1 MQAMEALGPELMTL
15 APPVLA
21 AGVVAGF
28 LAGLLGIGGGIIIVP
43 ALLVALAATDTAAA
57 VTMHVAVATSLA
69 TIIPTSLASSRAHW
83 RRGSVDLALARR
95 WAPAVFLGACAGV
108 LVADRLHSD
117 TLTAI
122 FAVMAVLFG
131 VKMWLPL
138 DEVVLRDDV
147 PGSRVALSLPF
158 SIGGLS
164 TLMGIGGGTFGV
176 TALSLFNQ
184 PIHRAVGT
192 AALLGF
198 VISVPATLGYVLAGW
213 DEPGRPPLSLG
224 YVNLVAVALI
234 IPATILMAPLGAAV
248 AHRLSRRWLSRLFGV
263 FLVVTGIRL
272 AMEVWPS

>member
-1 MQAMEALGPELMTL
+1 MDAPELIQIAL
-15 APPVLA
+15 PILA

-43 ALLVALAATDTAAA
+43 ALLVALAATDTSDA
-57 VTMHVAVATSLA
+57 VRMHVAVATSLA

-83 RRGSVDLALARR
+83 RRHSVDMTVARR

-108 LVADRLHSD
+108 LIADRLHSD

-122 FAVMAVLFG
+122 FAVVVVLLG
-131 VKMWLPL
+131 IKMWLPL
-138 DEVVLRDDV
+138 DNVVLRREV
-147 PGSRVALSLPF
+147 PESVPALSLPF
-158 SIGGLS
+158 SIGALS

-176 TALSLFNQ
+176 TLLSLFNQ

-198 VISVPATLGYVLAGW
+198 VIAVPATIGYVLAGW
-213 DEPGRPPLSLG
+213 DEPGRPIASLG
-224 YVNLVAVALI
+224 YVNLLGVALI
-234 IPATILMAPLGAAV
+234 IPSTILMAPLGAAA
-248 AHRLSRRWLSRLFGV
+248 AHRLSRRWLSRIFGT

-272 AMEVWPS
+272 AMEVWPQ

>member
-1 MQAMEALGPELMTL
+1 MDAPELIQIAL
-15 APPVLA
+15 PILA
-21 AGVVAGF
+21 AGILAGF

-43 ALLVALAATDTAAA
+43 ALLVALTAAGTAEA
-57 VTMHVAVATSLA
+57 VRMHVAVATSLA

-83 RRGSVDLALARR
+83 RRGSVDTGIARQ

-108 LVADRLHSD
+108 LIADRLHSD

-131 VKMWLPL
+131 IKMWLPL
-138 DEVVLRDDV
+138 DDVVIRRSV
-147 PGSRVALSLPF
+147 PQSVPALSLPF
-158 SIGGLS
+158 SIGALS

-198 VISVPATLGYVLAGW
+198 AIAVPATVGYILAGW
-213 DEPGRPPLSLG
+213 DEPGRPAASIG
-224 YVNLVAVALI
+224 YVNLLGVALI
-234 IPATILMAPLGAAV
+234 IPTTVLMAPLGAAA
-248 AHRLSRRWLSRLFGV
+248 AHRLSRRWLSRLFGI

>member
-1 MQAMEALGPELMTL
+1 MDTMAAMGPELLTL
-15 APPVLA
+15 ALPVLA
-21 AGVVAGF
+21 AGIVAGF

-43 ALLVALAATDTAAA
+43 ALLVALAATDTADA

-69 TIIPTSLASSRAHW
+69 TIIPTSLSSSRAHW
-83 RRGSVDLALARR
+83 QRGSVDLELARR
-95 WAPAVFLGACAGV
+95 WAPAVFVGACAGV
-108 LVADRLHSD
+108 LIADRLHSD

-122 FAVMAVLFG
+122 FAVMAVIFG

-138 DEVVLRDDV
+138 DDVVLRDEV
-147 PGSRVALSLPF
+147 PRGTTALSLPF
-158 SIGGLS
+158 SIGALS

-176 TALSLFNQ
+176 TALNLFNQ

-198 VISVPATLGYVLAGW
+198 VISLPASVGYVLAGW
-213 DEPGRPPLSLG
+213 DEPGRPPFSLG
-224 YVNLVAVALI
+224 YVNLLAVALI

-272 AMEVWPS
+272 GMEVWP

>member
-1 MQAMEALGPELMTL
+1 MAAMGPEILTL
-15 APPVLA
+15 ALPVLA
-21 AGVVAGF
+21 AGIVAGF

-43 ALLVALAATDTAAA
+43 ALLVALAATDTAGA

-69 TIIPTSLASSRAHW
+69 TIIPTSLSSSRAHW
-83 RRGSVDLALARR
+83 RRGSVDVDLARR
-95 WAPAVFLGACAGV
+95 WAPAVFLGACVGV
-108 LVADRLHSD
+108 LIADRLHSD

-122 FAVMAVLFG
+122 FAVMAVIFG

-138 DEVVLRDDV
+138 DDVVLRDGV
-147 PGSRVALSLPF
+147 PRGRTALSLPF
-158 SIGGLS
+158 SIGALS

-198 VISVPATLGYVLAGW
+198 VISVPASAGYVLAGW
-213 DEPGRPPLSLG
+213 DEPGRPPFSLG
-224 YVNLVAVALI
+224 YVNLLAVALI

-272 AMEVWPS
+272 GMEVWPS

>member
-1 MQAMEALGPELMTL
+1 MAAMGPELLTL
-15 APPVLA
+15 ALPVLA

-43 ALLVALAATDTAAA
+43 ALLVALAATDTAGA

-69 TIIPTSLASSRAHW
+69 TIVPTSLSSSRAHW
-83 RRGSVDLALARR
+83 RRGSVDVELARR

-108 LVADRLHSD
+108 LIADRLHSD

-122 FAVMAVLFG
+122 FAVMAVIFG

-138 DEVVLRDDV
+138 DDVVLRDGV
-147 PGSRVALSLPF
+147 PGGGTALSLPF
-158 SIGGLS
+158 SIGALS

-198 VISVPATLGYVLAGW
+198 VISLPASVGYVLAGW
-213 DEPGRPPLSLG
+213 NEPGRPPFSLG
-224 YVNLVAVALI
+224 YVNLLAVALI

-272 AMEVWPS
+272 GMEVWPS

>member
-1 MQAMEALGPELMTL
+1 MDTMAAMGPELLTL
-15 APPVLA
+15 ALPVLA
-21 AGVVAGF
+21 AGIVAGF

-43 ALLVALAATDTAAA
+43 ALLVALAATDTAGA

-69 TIIPTSLASSRAHW
+69 TIIPTSLSSSRAHW
-83 RRGSVDLALARR
+83 RRGSVDVELARR

-108 LVADRLHSD
+108 LIADRLHSD

-122 FAVMAVLFG
+122 FAVMAVIFG

-138 DEVVLRDDV
+138 DDVVLRDGV
-147 PGSRVALSLPF
+147 PRGGPALSLPF
-158 SIGGLS
+158 SIGALS

-184 PIHRAVGT
+184 AIHRAVGT

-198 VISVPATLGYVLAGW
+198 VISLPATVGYVLAGW
-213 DEPGRPPLSLG
+213 DEPGRPPFSLG
-224 YVNLVAVALI
+224 YVNLLAVALI

-272 AMEVWPS
+272 GMEVWPS

>member
-15 APPVLA
+15 ALPVLV
-21 AGVVAGF
+21 AGIVAGF

-43 ALLVALAATDTAAA
+43 ALLVALAATDTGGA
-57 VTMHVAVATSLA
+57 VIMHVAVATSLA
-69 TIIPTSLASSRAHW
+69 TIIPTSLSSSRAHW
-83 RRGSVDLALARR
+83 RRQSVDVALARR

-138 DEVVLRDDV
+138 DEVVLRDAV
-147 PGSRVALSLPF
+147 PRSRTALSLPF
-158 SIGGLS
+158 AIGGLS

-176 TALSLFNQ
+176 TVLSLFNQ

-198 VISVPATLGYVLAGW
+198 VISVPATVGYVLAGW

-224 YVNLVAVALI
+224 YVNLVAVGLI

-263 FLVVTGIRL
+263 FLVITGIRL

>member
-15 APPVLA
+15 APPVLV

-43 ALLVALAATDTAAA
+43 ALLVALAATDTADA

-69 TIIPTSLASSRAHW
+69 TIIPTSLSSSRAHW
-83 RRGSVDLALARR
+83 RRGSVDLALARH

-108 LVADRLHSD
+108 LVADQLHSD

-138 DEVVLRDDV
+138 DEVALRDDV
-147 PGSRVALSLPF
+147 PDSRVALSLPF

-176 TALSLFNQ
+176 TVLSLFNQ

-198 VISVPATLGYVLAGW
+198 VISVPATVGYVLAGW
-213 DEPGRPPLSLG
+213 DAPGRPPLSLG

-272 AMEVWPS
+272 AMEVWTS

>member
-138 DEVVLRDDV
+138 DEVVLREDV

>member
-15 APPVLA
+15 APPVLV

-69 TIIPTSLASSRAHW
+69 TIIPTSLSSSRAHW
-83 RRGSVDLALARR
+83 RRGSVNLALARR

-138 DEVVLRDDV
+138 DNVVLREDV

>member
-15 APPVLA
+15 ALPVLV
-21 AGVVAGF
+21 AGIVAGF

-43 ALLVALAATDTAAA
+43 ALLLALAATETADA

-69 TIIPTSLASSRAHW
+69 TIIPTSVSSSRAHW
-83 RRGSVDLALARR
+83 RRESVDLALARR

-138 DEVVLRDDV
+138 DEVVLRDAV
-147 PGSRVALSLPF
+147 PRSRAALSLPF

-176 TALSLFNQ
+176 TVLSLFNQ

-198 VISVPATLGYVLAGW
+198 VISVPATVGYVLAGW
-213 DEPGRPPLSLG
+213 NEPGRPPLSLG

-234 IPATILMAPLGAAV
+234 IPATVLMAPLGAAV

-263 FLVVTGIRL
+263 FLVVTGVRL
-272 AMEVWPS
+272 AMEAAPS

>member
-1 MQAMEALGPELMTL
+1 MAAMGPELLTL
-15 APPVLA
+15 ALPVLA
-21 AGVVAGF
+21 AGVIAGF

-43 ALLVALAATDTAAA
+43 ALLVALAATETAAA

-69 TIIPTSLASSRAHW
+69 TIIPTSLSSSRAHW
-83 RRGSVDLALARR
+83 RRGSVDLELARR

-108 LVADRLHSD
+108 LIADRLHSD

-122 FAVMAVLFG
+122 FAVMAVIFG
-131 VKMWLPL
+131 AKMWLPL
-138 DEVVLRDDV
+138 DDVVLRDGV
-147 PGSRVALSLPF
+147 PRGSTALSLPF
-158 SIGGLS
+158 SIGALS

-198 VISVPATLGYVLAGW
+198 VISVPASVGYVLAGW
-213 DEPGRPPLSLG
+213 DKAGRPPFSLG
-224 YVNLVAVALI
+224 YVNLLAVALI

-263 FLVVTGIRL
+263 FLIVTGIRL

>member
-15 APPVLA
+15 ALPVLV
-21 AGVVAGF
+21 AGIVAGF

-43 ALLVALAATDTAAA
+43 ALLVALAATDTGGA
-57 VTMHVAVATSLA
+57 VIMHVAVATSLA
-69 TIIPTSLASSRAHW
+69 TIIPTSLSSSRAHW
-83 RRGSVDLALARR
+83 RRQSVDVALARR

-122 FAVMAVLFG
+122 FALMAVLFG

-138 DEVVLRDDV
+138 DEVVLRDAV
-147 PGSRVALSLPF
+147 PRSRTALSLPF
-158 SIGGLS
+158 AIGGLS

-176 TALSLFNQ
+176 TVLSLFNQ

-198 VISVPATLGYVLAGW
+198 AISVPATVGYVLAGW

-224 YVNLVAVALI
+224 YVNLVAVGLI

>member
-1 MQAMEALGPELMTL
+1 MDSAAAIGPELITL
-15 APPVLA
+15 ALPVLA

-43 ALLVALAATDTAAA
+43 ALLVALAATDTSAA
-57 VTMHVAVATSLA
+57 VAMHVAVATSLA
-69 TIIPTSLASSRAHW
+69 TIIPTSLSSSRAHW
-83 RRGSVDLALARR
+83 RRGSVDTDLARR
-95 WAPAVFLGACAGV
+95 WTPAVFLGACAGV
-108 LVADRLHSD
+108 LIADRLHSD
-117 TLTAI
+117 TLIAI
-122 FAVMAVLFG
+122 FALMAVLFG

-138 DEVVLRDDV
+138 DDVVLRNDV
-147 PGSRVALSLPF
+147 PRTRTALSLPF
-158 SIGGLS
+158 SIGTLS

-198 VISVPATLGYVLAGW
+198 VISVPATAGYVLAGW
-213 DEPGRPPLSLG
+213 DEPGRPPFSLG

-234 IPATILMAPLGAAV
+234 IPATILMAPLGAAA

>member
-1 MQAMEALGPELMTL
+1 MQAMGPELMTL
-15 APPVLA
+15 ALPVLV

-69 TIIPTSLASSRAHW
+69 TIVPTSLSSTRAHW
-83 RRGSVDLALARR
+83 QRGSVDLPLARR

-138 DEVVLRDDV
+138 DDVVLRNDV
-147 PGSRVALSLPF
+147 PRSKAAMSLPF
-158 SIGGLS
+158 SIGALS

-198 VISVPATLGYVLAGW
+198 VISVPATVGYVLAGW
-213 DEPGRPPLSLG
+213 NEPGRPPFSLG
-224 YVNLVAVALI
+224 YVNLVAVAVI
-234 IPATILMAPLGAAV
+234 IPATILMAPLGAAA
-248 AHRLSRRWLSRLFGV
+248 AHRLSRRWLSRVFGV
-263 FLVVTGIRL
+263 FLVITGIRL